1 MGMDY
6 KAISA
11 NVYQKILEKAE
22 NFKIKNKKK
31 NQVDLKNPSF

>member
-1 MGMDY
+1 MDY

-22 NFKIKNKKK
+22 NFQKKQKNKK
-31 NQVDLKNPSF
+31 NPSR